1 MIICFNLYGQSRSEI
16 GKKVDFGFT
25 TVLFGPYWYFFIL
38 LFFKGL
44 KYGTGPVNHSS
55 GLPSRFFYEQFLV
68 GCREAA

>member
-1 MIICFNLYGQSRSEI
+1 MIICFNLYGQSRNEI

-25 TVLFGPYWYFFIL
+25 TVLIGPYLYFFIL

-44 KYGTGPVNHSS
+44 KYRYWSCKSFIRFTFS
-55 GLPSRFFYEQFLV
+55 FFYEQFLV